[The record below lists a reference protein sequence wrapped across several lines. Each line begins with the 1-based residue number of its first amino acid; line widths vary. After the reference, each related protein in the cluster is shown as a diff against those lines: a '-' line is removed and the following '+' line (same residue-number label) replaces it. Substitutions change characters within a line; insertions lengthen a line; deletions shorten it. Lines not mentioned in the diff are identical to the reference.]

1 MKLSYWSSG
10 GQRDPSFSECLVCM
24 LHSYLCLVDEIKIK
38 PFKGLCANIFSI
50 HAKRHLL
57 IMFFMMQHFSS
68 TTTRY
73 TQRRMFSFGW
83 VIQSRLC
90 VLSSLYLMR
99 GQVSLLLMTTISR
112 LTHLWSFQW
121 CRCV

>member
-1 MKLSYWSSG
+1 
-10 GQRDPSFSECLVCM
+10 
-24 LHSYLCLVDEIKIK
+24 
-38 PFKGLCANIFSI
+38 
-50 HAKRHLL
+50 L

-121 CRCV
+121 CRCVWHILFLLVFPSWAWFRAVILVPHIGLI